1 MKTLSRFF
9 ITFGVIS
16 LGLVI
21 GFLCFTGLKAGSLYD
36 YRDSFDGARL
46 PEVDAIVVLAG
57 ARGRIAAGGDLWYR
71 YFEMEEVD
79 EGQHAPILYISGMGP
94 SSSWSTFQNQVR
106 VGVSKAFRP
115 SDVVLET
122 ESTNTETNAQVF
134 IRNARLRGWKRV
146 ILMTSSYHMKRS
158 RLIFSRYI
166 QKERAPIEFETL
178 SLIQDPFSRE
188 EWYQSIHGI
197 HVTILEY
204 LKWVYYSAFWDP

>member
-1 MKTLSRFF
+1 MKALSRFF

-21 GFLCFTGLKAGSLYD
+21 GFLFFTGLKAGSIYD

-46 PEVDAIVVLAG
+46 PDVDAIVVLAG

-79 EGQHAPILYISGMGP
+79 EGKHTPILYISGMGP
-94 SSSWSTFQNQVR
+94 TSSWATFQAQVR

-115 SDVVLET
+115 YDVVLET

-158 RLIFSRYI
+158 RMIFSRYI
-166 QKERAPIEFETL
+166 NKERAPIEFETL
-178 SLIQDPFSRE
+178 SIIQDPFSRD
-188 EWYQSIHGI
+188 EWYESWHGI